1 MPVVTLKTGVG
12 IVPALTA
19 GASVNVMAGQ
29 QYEFCPFH
37 ANVRIAAVTTAAG
50 VLMTVYDGTDLVQQ
64 EGPVVG
70 NFAADQFPK
79 YPDDFHI
86 QDDMAAGDRINITL
100 RNTTAGTLVAIVV
113 VHIDP
118 L

>member
-1 MPVVTLKTGVG
+1 MPAITIKTGVG
-12 IVPALTA
+12 IVPALLA

-29 QYEFCPFH
+29 QYEFIPFH
-37 ANVRIAAVTTAAG
+37 AEVRIAAVTTAAG
-50 VLMTVYDGTDLVQQ
+50 VLMTIYDGTDLVQQ

-70 NFAADQFPK
+70 NFVADQFPK

-86 QDDMAAGDRINITL
+86 TDDMAAGDRLNITL
-100 RNTTAGTLVAIVV
+100 RNTTAGTLVAIVI
-113 VHIDP
+113 VHLDP

>member
-1 MPVVTLKTGVG
+1 MPAVTLKTGTG

-19 GASVNVMAGQ
+19 GGSVNVMAGQ
-29 QYEFCPFH
+29 QYEFIPFH
-37 ANVRIAAVTTAAG
+37 ANVRIAAITTATG

-64 EGPVVG
+64 EGPIIV
-70 NFAADQFPK
+70 NSTADTFPK

-86 QDDMAAGDRINITL
+86 VDDMAAGDRLNITL
-100 RNTTAGTLVAIVV
+100 RNTTAGTLAAIVV